1 MTINLIPP
9 KIKKERASQRTY
21 GSIVFGIVMLGLL
34 IIVTTSIFLIS
45 NIVVNKEVADTQ
57 TRINDQE
64 ATIVKYKDLVNKI
77 NTTNDKLKILDSY
90 DANKILWS
98 IVLTNLAS
106 STPEAVQLTNFTITQ
121 NGLKGSVNGA
131 AATLR
136 DTAKLRE
143 KMEDS
148 KYFKNVS
155 FTTSAYRDSTTDY
168 SFTIS
173 FEIESIK

>member
-9 KIKKERASQRTY
+9 KIKKARASQRTY
-21 GSIVFGIVMLGLL
+21 SSIVFGIVMLGFL
-34 IIVTTSIFLIS
+34 IIITTLIFLVS
-45 NIVVNKEVADTQ
+45 NMVLNRGITDTQ
-57 TRINDQE
+57 AKINDQE

-77 NTTNDKLKILDSY
+77 NATNDKLKILDSY

-106 STPEAVQLTNFTITQ
+106 STPETVQLTNFTITQ
-121 NGLKGSVNGA
+121 NGLKGSLNGA